1 MNTKVI
7 SIILAIVMVILIA
20 FLGVQMHTAQEL
32 RTAREQIA
40 AEKENL
46 EKQIIDLNK
55 NAETLSA
62 QNTNYQSDI
71 RNLTEETGRMSA
83 EINEAQ
89 GSLDATMK
97 SLDTVQYYLQ
107 MIETT
112 YGMQSEVLPATA
124 VQGEQE
130 NEEDIKSSS
139 LSAAATDVANEVELL
154 IHQMQMLSE
163 AAENQKEN
171 VVKQEETV
179 QSLTEELATSKS
191 MLEKEELAGAQKE
204 EKIRTLNT
212 KVSELEAQLTMMRTT
227 IEEWLV
233 PTAEMNNE

>member
-1 MNTKVI
+1 
-7 SIILAIVMVILIA
+7 
-20 FLGVQMHTAQEL
+20 MHTAQEL

-97 SLDTVQYYLQ
+97 SFDTVQKYLR
-107 MIETT
+107 MIENT
-112 YGMQSEVLPATA
+112 YSTQSEVHPATE
-124 VQGEQE
+124 VQGEQANQA
-130 NEEDIKSSS
+130 NEEDIQTSS
-139 LSAAATDVANEVELL
+139 LSASATDMANEVELL

-171 VVKQEETV
+171 AVKQEETV

-191 MLEKEELAGAQKE
+191 MLEKEELAGAQKDE
-204 EKIRTLNT
+204 EIMALNT
-212 KVSELEAQLTMMRTT
+212 KVNELEAQLMMMRTT

>member
-1 MNTKVI
+1 
-7 SIILAIVMVILIA
+7 
-20 FLGVQMHTAQEL
+20 MHTAQEL

-97 SLDTVQYYLQ
+97 SFDTVQKYLR
-107 MIETT
+107 MMETT
-112 YGMQSEVLPATA
+112 YGTQSEGLPATEI
-124 VQGEQE
+124 QGEQANQA
-130 NEEDIKSSS
+130 NEEDIQSSS

-171 VVKQEETV
+171 VVKQKETG

-191 MLEKEELAGAQKE
+191 MLEKEELAGAQKDE
-204 EKIRTLNT
+204 EIMALNT
-212 KVSELEAQLTMMRTT
+212 KVNELEAQLTMMRTT